1 MGRGG
6 CRDGGMTRHDA
17 VCWEP
22 QQEWRAMAVA
32 KAIRAAGIPCDYA
45 FQGKADKQFDRAKRD
60 GAENIVTVRAD
71 DCRIWRRDGQSV
83 PSCTMEQVIAYYEWL
98 GDGTDTLDDP
108 PDFMLDYSARQASER
123 LDTRLANALNA
134 PKGDTHDPQA
144 QESRSRPNL
153 RPDRCP
159 TCQ

>member
-1 MGRGG
+1 
-6 CRDGGMTRHDA
+6 MTRHDA

-22 QQEWRAMAVA
+22 GQEWRAYTIAA
-32 KAIRAAGIPCDYA
+32 AIRAFGIPCDYA

-108 PDFMLDYSARQASER
+108 PDFMLGYSARQASER
-123 LDTRLANALNA
+123 LDTRLANALSS
-134 PKGDTHDPQA
+134 PKGDTHGSANQPRIPRQGNRQGPAPCDW
-144 QESRSRPNL
+144 
-153 RPDRCP
+153 
-159 TCQ
+159 